1 MKKGGS
7 KMNWMQSLYETYEQ
21 CAKRGLVGY
30 VSGTKRPL
38 LPICH
43 ITIQAHIEVVIDG
56 CGNFRRA
63 QLVSKDD
70 AVTIILKERTSA
82 SRSGSKPECHPLC
95 DKLQYLAG
103 DFVRYGG
110 TVTSG
115 FQRNPSEPYQNFVT
129 LLSDWNSKCPHPKVS
144 AILKY
149 IQKGTLMADLVKE
162 GVLLVDHQRL
172 LAKDDIEPEKRRG
185 TIFDVLNNQGDAVV
199 RWVVEIPEDTESR
212 VWRDTKVWD
221 SWIDYYLNHRSG
233 TSEICF
239 VIGEERTLTNNHPK
253 YIRREGDNAKL
264 ISSNDTQGF
273 TFRGRF
279 ITDEQACSVS
289 LEASHKAHYA
299 LMWLIDR
306 QGYRDGDLA
315 IVAWAISG
323 ATVTVPQPTDDP
335 IATLFGDLPSDD
347 KSIDTAQDVAIR
359 LKKKIAGY
367 RQEIGDRTDV
377 VVMGVDSAT
386 PGRLAVI
393 YYRTLKGSDFLDR
406 IETWH
411 DTCAWRHT
419 YRVIEERDT
428 NGKLY
433 RRRIPFIGAPA
444 PADIAEA
451 AYGRRLDDR
460 LKQATIKRL
469 LPCIVDG
476 QPLPRDLVE
485 SAIRRASN
493 PVVLSDDQK
502 EKVLTIACALYRKYM
517 YGKEQYDMALDET
530 RRTRDYL
537 YGRLLAI
544 ADVIEERALY
554 KAEQNRP
561 TNAIRYMQQFSQR
574 PFRTWKQIHDLLMPY
589 LMRLGGRAY
598 YYKNLIA
605 EVESMFTPED
615 FVSTRSLSG
624 EYLLGFYCQ
633 RQKLLEKRADDR
645 EDDNDGTS
653 I

>member
-1 MKKGGS
+1 
-7 KMNWMQSLYETYEQ
+7 
-21 CAKRGLVGY
+21 
-30 VSGTKRPL
+30 
-38 LPICH
+38 
-43 ITIQAHIEVVIDG
+43 
-56 CGNFRRA
+56 
-63 QLVSKDD
+63 
-70 AVTIILKERTSA
+70 
-82 SRSGSKPECHPLC
+82 
-95 DKLQYLAG
+95 
-103 DFVRYGG
+103 
-110 TVTSG
+110 
-115 FQRNPSEPYQNFVT
+115 
-129 LLSDWNSKCPHPKVS
+129 
-144 AILKY
+144 
-149 IQKGTLMADLVKE
+149 
-162 GVLLVDHQRL
+162 
-172 LAKDDIEPEKRRG
+172 
-185 TIFDVLNNQGDAVV
+185 
-199 RWVVEIPEDTESR
+199 
-212 VWRDTKVWD
+212 
-221 SWIDYYLNHRSG
+221 
-233 TSEICF
+233 
-239 VIGEERTLTNNHPK
+239 
-253 YIRREGDNAKL
+253 
-264 ISSNDTQGF
+264 
-273 TFRGRF
+273 
-279 ITDEQACSVS
+279 
-289 LEASHKAHYA
+289 
-299 LMWLIDR
+299 
-306 QGYRDGDLA
+306 
-315 IVAWAISG
+315 
-323 ATVTVPQPTDDP
+323 VPQPTDDP

-377 VVMGVDSAT
+377 VVMGVESAT

-598 YYKNLIA
+598 YYKKLIA

-615 FVSTRSLSG
+615 FMSERPLSG

>member
-1 MKKGGS
+1 
-7 KMNWMQSLYETYEQ
+7 MNWMQSLYETYEQ

-70 AVTIILKERTSA
+70 AVTIIPATESSA

-95 DKLQYLAG
+95 DKLQYL
-103 DFVRYGG
+103 
-110 TVTSG
+110 SK
-115 FQRNPSEPYQNFVT
+115 PYQNFVE
-129 LLSDWNSKCPHPKVS
+129 LLSHWKSKCRHPKVS
-144 AILKY
+144 AILEY
-149 IQKGTLMADLVKE
+149 IQKGTLMADLEK
-162 GVLLVDHQRL
+162 GL
-172 LAKDDIEPEKRRG
+172 LAKDDIEPEKRRK
-185 TIFDVLNNQGDAVV
+185 TIILSDQSDAVV
-199 RWVVEIPEDTESR
+199 RWVVEIPGDTESR
-212 VWRDTKVWD
+212 VWRDTTVWK
-221 SWIDYYLNHRSG
+221 SWIKYYLRYRSRYRSG
-233 TSEICF
+233 TRGICF
-239 VIGEERTLTNNHPK
+239 VIGKKRTLTNNHPK
-253 YIRREGDNAKL
+253 YILREGDNAKL
-264 ISSNDTQGF
+264 ISSNDTEGF

-306 QGYRDGDLA
+306 QGYRAGDLA
-315 IVAWAISG
+315 IVAWAISD

-335 IATLFGDLPSDD
+335 IDALFGDLPSDD

-359 LKKKIAGY
+359 LRKKIAGY

-377 VVMGVDSAT
+377 VVMGVESAT

-419 YRVIEERDT
+419 YRVIEKRDT
-428 NGKLY
+428 NGKLH

-451 AYGRRLDDR
+451 AYGRRLDDNDR

-493 PVVLSDDQK
+493 PVGLSDDQR

-598 YYKNLIA
+598 YYKKLIA

-615 FVSTRSLSG
+615 FMSERPLSG